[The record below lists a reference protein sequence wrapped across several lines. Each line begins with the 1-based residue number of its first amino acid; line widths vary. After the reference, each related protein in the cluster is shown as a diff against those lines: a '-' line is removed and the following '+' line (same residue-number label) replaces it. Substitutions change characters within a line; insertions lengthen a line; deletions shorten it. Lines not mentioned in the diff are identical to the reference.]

1 MKENGE
7 KNKLSTFKLFK
18 DLLIPQWYRD
28 YYEVQA
34 KSLEEAI
41 DIVKYNKELPYHS
54 ELLEVYSQ
62 EAIKIEI
69 LNEDE
74 NVLYETDL

>member
-1 MKENGE
+1 MNG
-7 KNKLSTFKLFK
+7 KTNKLLTFKLFK

-28 YYEVQA
+28 YYEIQA
-34 KSLEEAI
+34 ESLEEAI
-41 DIVKYNKELPYHS
+41 DIVKYNKELPNKS
-54 ELLEVYSQ
+54 ELLESYGQ

-74 NVLYETDL
+74 DVLYERDL

>member
-1 MKENGE
+1 MADGKT
-7 KNKLSTFKLFK
+7 NKLLTFKLFK

-28 YYEVQA
+28 YYEIQA
-34 KSLEEAI
+34 ESLEEAI
-41 DIVKYNKELPYHS
+41 DIVKYNKELPNKS
-54 ELLEVYSQ
+54 ELLESYGQ

-74 NVLYETDL
+74 DVLYERDL

>member
-1 MKENGE
+1 MVNGE
-7 KNKLSTFKLFK
+7 KNKLLTFKLFK

-28 YYEVQA
+28 YYEIQA
-34 KSLEEAI
+34 ESLEEAI
-41 DIVKYNKELPYHS
+41 DIVKYNKEFPNKS
-54 ELLEVYSQ
+54 ELLESYGQ

-74 NVLYETDL
+74 DVLYERDL

>member
-1 MKENGE
+1 MANGE
-7 KNKLSTFKLFK
+7 KNKLLTFKLFK

-41 DIVKYNKELPYHS
+41 DIVKYNKELPSRS
-54 ELLEVYSQ
+54 ELLEIYGQ

-69 LNEDE
+69 LNEEED
-74 NVLYETDL
+74 VLYETNL

>member
-1 MKENGE
+1 MANGE
-7 KNKLSTFKLFK
+7 QNKLLTFKLFK

-41 DIVKYNKELPYHS
+41 DIVKHNKELPSKS
-54 ELLEVYSQ
+54 ELLETYSQ

-69 LNEDE
+69 LNEEED
-74 NVLYETDL
+74 VLYETNL